1 MHIKWTV
8 AYEYDGHF
16 KPTIIYLS
24 CFITKIIIGLIVS
37 KFMYSLGNMLIVCPY
52 RPTPDTMNSY
62 RIIFNVIAIGLRF
75 TKESYFVTDMI
86 MRSNTDS
93 AAMLHFLVT
102 NCIILTLLT
111 PGEDVI

>member
-8 AYEYDGHF
+8 TYEYDGHF

-37 KFMYSLGNMLIVCPY
+37 EFMYSLGNRLIVCPY
-52 RPTPDTMNSY
+52 RPTLNTMNSY

-75 TKESYFVTDMI
+75 TKIVVF
-86 MRSNTDS
+86 
-93 AAMLHFLVT
+93 
-102 NCIILTLLT
+102 CIKLI
-111 PGEDVI
+111 